1 MKNIFKSL
9 MIVVLFVG
17 LGSSAFAQVSKNITT
32 EAKVQTALIIDRTTD
47 LNFGGVVNS
56 TNPTLNASTGETPF
70 CGTSATLGKFT
81 VTAQAGVVVKVDFED
96 NDLKATV
103 EGVEHTLPFTPS
115 VYRTA
120 VTADT
125 DGETEILS
133 GNTYTVNDSSDGGKI
148 SGTDYFFVG
157 GVLTV
162 GNATA
167 APAATYKGTFT
178 MTVTYN

>member
-17 LGSSAFAQVSKNITT
+17 LGSSAFAQVSNNITT

-47 LNFGGVVNS
+47 LNFGGVVNG

-70 CGTSATLGKFT
+70 CGTSAALGKFT
-81 VTAQAGVVVKVDFED
+81 VTAQAGVDVTVNFED

-103 EGVEHTLPFTPS
+103 EGDVYTLSFEPS
-115 VYRTA
+115 VYW
-120 VTADT
+120 TADNTAT

-133 GNTYTVNDSSDGGKI
+133 NGNYTT

-157 GVLTV
+157 GVLIV
-162 GNATA
+162 GDAAA
-167 APAATYKGTFT
+167 APAATYAGTFT

>member
-17 LGSSAFAQVSKNITT
+17 LGSSAFAQVSANITT
-32 EAKVQTALIIDRTTD
+32 AANVRTAISIVGTTD

-56 TNPTLNASTGETPF
+56 TTPTLNASTGETTN
-70 CGTSATLGKFT
+70 CGVDATLGKFT
-81 VTAQAGVVVKVDFED
+81 VTAQAGVDVTVDFEA

-103 EGVEHTLPFTPS
+103 ESFDYTLPFTPS
-115 VYRTA
+115 VSRTA
-120 VTADT
+120 VTAAT
-125 DGETEILS
+125 FGETIIES
-133 GNTYTVNDSSDGGKI
+133 GSNYTVNSSSADGKI

-167 APAATYKGTFT
+167 APAATYGGTFT